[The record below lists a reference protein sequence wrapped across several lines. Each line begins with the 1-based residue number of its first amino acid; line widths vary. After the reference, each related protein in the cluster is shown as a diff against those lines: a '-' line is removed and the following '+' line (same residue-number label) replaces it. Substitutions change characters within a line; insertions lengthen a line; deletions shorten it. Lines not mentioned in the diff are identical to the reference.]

1 MNHVLL
7 LGPESEK
14 VVIIIDLQ
22 GIIDRVLSGSWV
34 TVMGLFILNYCFVDS
49 LSSLRDTL
57 MIAYNYPAL
66 NVISNWGEKVWKD
79 NVIQR
84 FNHNCHVLIFPFA
97 HHLSFFFL
105 LPEEKFNVETRT
117 IAVDFSLDDIYD
129 KIKTGLS
136 GLEIG
141 VLGLYFCLIY
151 DSFCSFFGFYWVF
164 TFSLEVRCLVI
175 RLSLIQLLV
184 SSKY

>member
-66 NVISNWGEKVWKD
+66 NVISNWGEKV
-79 NVIQR
+79 
-84 FNHNCHVLIFPFA
+84 
-97 HHLSFFFL
+97 
-105 LPEEKFNVETRT
+105 
-117 IAVDFSLDDIYD
+117 
-129 KIKTGLS
+129 
-136 GLEIG
+136 
-141 VLGLYFCLIY
+141 
-151 DSFCSFFGFYWVF
+151 
-164 TFSLEVRCLVI
+164 
-175 RLSLIQLLV
+175 
-184 SSKY
+184 